1 MSGGNSLNRIWL
13 ALFFL
18 SFLAWHFVHFHA
30 AHESLSYFALCYFTS
45 TPNTTSLYLSLSLFH
60 HAGHEH
66 SLWAPVSLSFRK
78 WGVWHNRETKLMCM
92 RQFFFMS
99 LLPLFQ
105 LMKLHLFFSCPCS
118 IKRFITVNLNSYKA
132 LNYVRQEPIIRSW
145 WEHDKISLIQKH
157 LNLKIYLEILVSKPF
172 HNLKPALL
180 NDIIITN
187 VVSFVRKLS
196 ILHCPNSPGIG
207 NFEIP

>member
-1 MSGGNSLNRIWL
+1 MQRMNPYTTL
-13 ALFFL
+13 
-18 SFLAWHFVHFHA
+18 
-30 AHESLSYFALCYFTS
+30 TS
-45 TPNTTSLYLSLSLFH
+45 TPSTTSLSLPLSLSPCRPWTCLVSPSLPLFQKMRRVVWSWDKTNV
-60 HAGHEH
+60 HE
-66 SLWAPVSLSFRK
+66 
-78 WGVWHNRETKLMCM
+78 EI
-92 RQFFFMS
+92 FFMS

-105 LMKLHLFFSCPCS
+105 LMKLHLFFSCPCN

-145 WEHDKISLIQKH
+145 WEHDKIIFMQKH

-172 HNLKPALL
+172 HNLMPALL

-196 ILHCPNSPGIG
+196 ILHCPNSPRIG